1 MDLPMPGSPLSS
13 TAEPCA
19 KPSPAARSSSRMP
32 ETMRCS
38 GFSSAARLS
47 ICAAFA
53 LRLAL
58 SPTGPRP
65 IALPSWLKLFHAPQ
79 AGHFPCHFDET
90 APQDWQT

>member
-1 MDLPMPGSPLSS
+1 
-13 TAEPCA
+13 
-19 KPSPAARSSSRMP
+19 MP
-32 ETMRCS
+32 ETMRRS

-47 ICAAFA
+47 IWAALA

-58 SPTGPRP
+58 SPTGPARL